1 MTKKTGTMTVK
12 QIYDLSI
19 KMGIKADP
27 RGVKKVNELMK
38 RRKEQYEKLS
48 DKEKEYYNKEKLN
61 NPYPDAMT
69 LVGSPSKE
77 IKRVL
82 AGIDIDTP
90 EVLLADKIGNIDLII
105 SHHPEWP
112 YVPEV
117 MEMQT
122 DFLNKYG
129 LSINVAE
136 WFTKERSREIERL
149 TKPLNHS
156 RTIDAVKLLGM
167 SLIAPHTTM
176 DNMAFDFINKLI
188 KKKNPVYVEDIMD
201 MLMEIPEYQF
211 AAREGYGPSIFAG
224 DKNNRAGKILVE
236 FAGGTSPSPKI
247 YEKLSQAG
255 VGTIICMHMG
265 EDSKKEAEKHYI
277 NVVVAGH
284 YSSDSLGTN
293 IFLDAIEKK
302 GIEVIP
308 CSGLIRVK
316 RF

>member
-1 MTKKTGTMTVK
+1 MTKKTMTTK
-12 QIYDLSI
+12 QIYDLAI

-27 RGVKKVNELMK
+27 RGVKKIDEMMK
-38 RRKEQYEKLS
+38 RRRDQFEKLS
-48 DKEKEYYNKEKLN
+48 DKEKEYYNEEKLT
-61 NPYPDAMT
+61 NPFPDSIIF
-69 LVGSPSKE
+69 VGSPGKK
-77 IKRVL
+77 IKRIL

-90 EVLLADKIGNIDLII
+90 EVLLADRLGNIDLII

-112 YVPEV
+112 YIPEA

-129 LSINVAE
+129 LSVNVAE
-136 WFTKERSREIERL
+136 WFTKERSKEIERL

-156 RTIDAVKLLGM
+156 RTMDAVKLLGM
-167 SLIAPHTTM
+167 SLIAPHSTM

-188 KKKNPVYVEDIMD
+188 KKKKPAYVGDIVD

-211 AAREGYGPSIFAG
+211 ATREGYGPIVFSG
-224 DKNNRAGKILVE
+224 DNSNRVGEILVE

-255 VGTIICMHMG
+255 IGTIICMHMG
-265 EDSKKEAEKHYI
+265 EDSKKEAEKHHI

-293 IFLDAIEKK
+293 ILLDEIEKT
-302 GIEVIP
+302 GIEIIP

>member
-1 MTKKTGTMTVK
+1 MTKKSNTMTVK

-136 WFTKERSREIERL
+136 WFTKERSSIVYPLSRQEYLFKEVDLEI
-149 TKPLNHS
+149 
-156 RTIDAVKLLGM
+156 DY
-167 SLIAPHTTM
+167 LIVL
-176 DNMAFDFINKLI
+176 F
-188 KKKNPVYVEDIMD
+188 
-201 MLMEIPEYQF
+201 
-211 AAREGYGPSIFAG
+211 
-224 DKNNRAGKILVE
+224 KNNLLEILSFTKISNIKENILNALRRFYGFV
-236 FAGGTSPSPKI
+236 FLNYFSKYIS
-247 YEKLSQAG
+247 AG
-255 VGTIICMHMG
+255 V
-265 EDSKKEAEKHYI
+265 
-277 NVVVAGH
+277 
-284 YSSDSLGTN
+284 L
-293 IFLDAIEKK
+293 
-302 GIEVIP
+302 
-308 CSGLIRVK
+308 
-316 RF
+316 